1 MITTAQSRRRGTF
14 AIVCTF
20 AVVCPPVAIAA
31 YLGLVAL
38 SEMAVQRFPS
48 LEYREIVWFALLYG
62 IPFGYVLLI
71 WPAALAGLVIA
82 RWQAVKGRVRWWL
95 ALAIGVVLGAVGQL
109 AFGGGMQSSR
119 GGSGYWPIQELV
131 PTAAFAVSIM
141 VAWTIVRNW
150 YVSPPAT
157 GSPP

>member
-1 MITTAQSRRRGTF
+1 MISTTQNRRRRTF

-20 AVVCPPVAIAA
+20 AVVCPPATIAA

-48 LEYREIVWFALLYG
+48 FEYREIVWFARLYG
-62 IPFGYVLLI
+62 IPLGYVLLI

-82 RWQAVKGRVRWWL
+82 GWQAVKGRVRWWL
-95 ALAIGVVLGAVGQL
+95 ALAIGVVPGAVGQL
-109 AFGGGMQSSR
+109 VFGGGMYSSR
-119 GGSGYWPIQELV
+119 GGAGYWPIQEMV
-131 PTAAFAVSIM
+131 PTAAFAIAIM
-141 VAWTIVRNW
+141 VAWAIVRNW

-157 GSPP
+157 SAPP